1 MLYYVLRRTDDK
13 EPLALIRVNATTQ
26 GNMVIG
32 MPGPT
37 RFGTMAPVTRLG
49 RVVYNLI
56 IGDNKDVEAALD
68 SVTGYRLEEI
78 PQAEWESFDAFDLFP
93 VLKLAMAR

>member
-13 EPLALIRVNATTQ
+13 EPLALVRVNATKE

-32 MPGPT
+32 LPGPT
-37 RFGTMAPVTRLG
+37 RFGTMAPVSRMGT
-49 RVVYNLI
+49 VVYNLV
-56 IGDNKDVEAALD
+56 IGDNKEVEAALTGM
-68 SVTGYRLEEI
+68 TGYRLEEI